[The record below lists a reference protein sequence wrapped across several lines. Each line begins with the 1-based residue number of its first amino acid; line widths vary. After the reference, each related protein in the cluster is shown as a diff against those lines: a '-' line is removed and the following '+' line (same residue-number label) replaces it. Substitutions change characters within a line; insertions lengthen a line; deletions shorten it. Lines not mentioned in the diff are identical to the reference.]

1 MPRYRDASAAWHSAC
16 VPTPSRLGARPVMR
30 GARCCALW
38 QLAKGRKKR
47 WGSLSE
53 ATAPVRTASYFFFA
67 FLAFLAAFF
76 AFLAIV
82 PPEGVQLV
90 PDGDSGS
97 GALSHGFILSASQ
110 AVV

>member
-1 MPRYRDASAAWHSAC
+1 
-16 VPTPSRLGARPVMR
+16 V
-30 GARCCALW
+30 
-38 QLAKGRKKR
+38 
-47 WGSLSE
+47 
-53 ATAPVRTASYFFFA
+53 TAPFRAASYFFFA

-90 PDGDSGS
+90 PEGDFGCR
-97 GALSHGFILSASQ
+97 LSPGFILSASQ

>member
-1 MPRYRDASAAWHSAC
+1 MPLPPGTQHACRLLHAS
-16 VPTPSRLGARPVMR
+16 VRARCCG

-38 QLAKGRKKR
+38 QLAKGKKKR

-53 ATAPVRTASYFFFA
+53 VTAPSGAASYFFFA

-90 PDGDSGS
+90 PDGDAGS
-97 GALSHGFILSASQ
+97 GALSHSFILSASQ